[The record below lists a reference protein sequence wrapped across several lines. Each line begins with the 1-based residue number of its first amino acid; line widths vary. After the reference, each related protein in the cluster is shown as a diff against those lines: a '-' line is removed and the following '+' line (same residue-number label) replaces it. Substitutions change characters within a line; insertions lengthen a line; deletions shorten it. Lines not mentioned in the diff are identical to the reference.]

1 MLNAE
6 NTVWHTNLD
15 MRAGR
20 CSRGRSHSRSGLS
33 VPRANEKRTSLNQ
46 KFALPALGVGA
57 SSFGGLYKPSSDQ
70 DARGL
75 IDSAFRNGMDYVD
88 VAPWYGFG
96 LAEERLGRSLKNCDR
111 SSYTLSTKVGRL
123 LREDA
128 PVHPSQ
134 LDRDGAL
141 FFKTTS
147 RLNVVYDYSYDGFMR
162 SIEDSLKRLNL
173 DRIDI
178 VYIHDPDAIGAT
190 TSEIMDGGYRALHEL
205 RDQGAIRAFGVGMNR
220 VEQMH
225 EFALA
230 GDFDIFLLAG
240 RYTLLEQGALDRLL
254 PACLER
260 KISVSIG
267 GVYNSGI
274 LADPRAGMFDYA
286 PADPAM
292 IERALAIESVCQ
304 KFDVPLKAAAIQFP
318 AAHPA
323 VVNTLVG
330 AGNAAQ
336 LEENIRLF
344 AHPIPP
350 ECWAALKAQGI
361 IREDAPVPSELSR

>member
-1 MLNAE
+1 M
-6 NTVWHTNLD
+6 
-15 MRAGR
+15 
-20 CSRGRSHSRSGLS
+20 
-33 VPRANEKRTSLNQ
+33 PRVNEQRTSLN
-46 KFALPALGVGA
+46 KRFSISALGVGVSA
-57 SSFGGLYKPSSDQ
+57 FGGLYKPSSDEAALEVI
-70 DARGL
+70 DCAFKHG
-75 IDSAFRNGMDYVD
+75 IDSID

-96 LAEERLGRSLKNCDR
+96 LAEERLGRSLKNRDR

-134 LDRDGAL
+134 LEHGEL

-147 RLNVVYDYSYDGFMR
+147 TLNVVYDYSYDGFMR
-162 SIEDSLKRLNL
+162 SLEESLERLGL

-178 VYIHDPDAIGAT
+178 VYIHDPDTVGAT
-190 TSEIMDGGYRALHEL
+190 TTEIMNGGYRALHEL
-205 RDQGAIRAFGVGMNR
+205 RSQGVIAAFGVGMNQS
-220 VEQMH
+220 EQMH

-260 KISVSIG
+260 AISVSIG

-286 PADPAM
+286 PADPRI
-292 IERALAIESVCQ
+292 IERALAIETVCDS
-304 KFDVPLKAAAIQFP
+304 FDVPLKAAAIQFP

-330 AGNAAQ
+330 TDSAAR

-344 AHPIPP
+344 EHPIPA
-350 ECWAALKAQGI
+350 ECWTELKARGF
-361 IREDAPVPSELSR
+361 IREDAPVPPGASR